1 MLKPEKL
8 AKKII
13 KAVRKNKRFV

>member
-8 AKKII
+8 ISCDLAQ
-13 KAVRKNKRFV
+13 